1 VTSTHVLC
9 LFDCTAAVFIENFF
23 GTRLQIVEFNW
34 EHIGLNMRKAG
45 GDGDGWS
52 RSDVEA
58 GGETVFPASQVNSSL
73 VADWDELTE
82 CAKAGLSVRPRM
94 GDALLFWSMK
104 PDASLDASSLHGGH
118 SSLLSRNS

>member
-1 VTSTHVLC
+1 MITFMTHSTQRMVVSGWPHCLC
-9 LFDCTAAVFIENFF
+9 TC
-23 GTRLQIVEFNW
+23 
-34 EHIGLNMRKAG
+34 
-45 GDGDGWS
+45 

-82 CAKAGLSVRPRM
+82 CAKAGFSVRPHM

-104 PDASLDASSLHGGH
+104 PDATLDASSLHGGCPVVKGNKWSATKWLH
-118 SSLLSRNS
+118 VEKYSVPA